1 MRYPRIS
8 LDRSEW
14 TILLGCAAVVVL
26 VGAGTAGHGP
36 LAVLEDH
43 LYQSVRMY
51 YRYHWVYHL
60 GNVGMAS
67 WDAIAM
73 GCFALGAC
81 VRGRSILP
89 LVYLAATYVSITLLV
104 LALKAVFRRPSP
116 GPHWGSALDGSGGFY
131 PSGHTAAATGFAM
144 AVVFVEWFVQGRN
157 FRVTPAVRNTAL
169 AVGMVVGLL
178 VGSATVMTLY
188 HWPTDVLG
196 GLAVALG
203 VLVVTTAGLRAALDA
218 QARVL
223 PEPVRTH

>member
-1 MRYPRIS
+1 MTFPRMS
-8 LDRSEW
+8 LERSEW
-14 TILLGCAAVVVL
+14 RILLGCAAVVVL

-36 LAVLEDH
+36 LAVVEDH

-51 YRYHWVYHL
+51 YRYHWVYQL

-73 GCFALGAC
+73 GCLALGAC
-81 VRGRSILP
+81 IRGRSILP
-89 LVYLAATYVSITLLV
+89 FLYLASTYVSITLVVLV
-104 LALKAVFRRPSP
+104 LKAVFRRTSP

-169 AVGMVVGLL
+169 AVGLGVGLM

-196 GLAVALG
+196 GLCVAVA
-203 VLVVTTAGLRAALDA
+203 VLVVTTAGLRAVLDA
-218 QARVL
+218 QDRVVADPAR
-223 PEPVRTH
+223 TG

>member
-1 MRYPRIS
+1 MRFPRIS
-8 LDRSEW
+8 LQRSEW

-36 LAVLEDH
+36 IAVLEEH

-60 GNVGMAS
+60 GDVGMAR
-67 WDAIAM
+67 WDATAM
-73 GCFALGAC
+73 GCFALGAS

-89 LVYLAATYVSITLLV
+89 LVYLAATYVSTSLIV
-104 LALKAVFRRPSP
+104 LGLKAVFRRPSP
-116 GPHWGSALDGSGGFY
+116 GPHWGSTLDGSGGFY

-157 FRVTPAVRNTAL
+157 FRVTPAVRYTAL
-169 AVGMVVGLL
+169 AVGVAVGLL
-178 VGSATVMTLY
+178 VGAATVMTLY

-196 GLAVALG
+196 GLGVAVA

-218 QARVL
+218 QARMVA
-223 PEPVRTH
+223 EPARTG